1 MTSAIATPRV
11 VEYRFRCFCGAP
23 IVSIEKTAVCAH
35 CGKTLS
41 IRRVRKQHWKI
52 APPELPHRRMRPSD
66 LRTLA
71 MRVALCLA
79 LSCEAYVL
87 AQGLYD
93 MVSDE
98 GSDSAAVLE

>member
-23 IVSIEKTAVCAH
+23 IVSSEKTAACAQ

-41 IRRVRKQHWKI
+41 IRRVRRQHWRI
-52 APPELPHRRMRPSD
+52 APAELLHRPLRPSD
-66 LRTLA
+66 LGTLA
-71 MRVALCLA
+71 MRLA
-79 LSCEAYVL
+79 LYLALACAVYSL

-98 GSDSAAVLE
+98 GSDSAAVME